1 MKRFAHMI
9 LLAAVI
15 SILVT
20 AVREAEGQ
28 LGFRFPRLRRKP
40 GRSLK
45 TNYARKRIVSAERRM
60 EQQNDVMLERK
71 EELEWKEIYR

>member
-45 TNYARKRIVSAERRM
+45 NVSIEQIASFNKIQELMGQYFQLRR
-60 EQQNDVMLERK
+60 
-71 EELEWKEIYR
+71 EET